1 MPNRL
6 IKIMAFVIG
15 LFPFAAFL
23 AAGDAVDP
31 ATAGAD
37 PSVPEITSQ
46 GYKLAFSDE
55 FNGTKLDEEKW
66 VYRVD
71 SKGLSTELP
80 ANATVSDGLLHLAV
94 KKESAKGKAYTGGG
108 IISKAEFQYG
118 YYEARL
124 KVPPGKGW
132 HTSFWTMHYNGR
144 DTNPTQGAQEI
155 DICEQDSGQPH
166 SGYAAGVNAWGA
178 PLKNIFLGRRNFNT
192 PDLARDYYMGDGIY
206 PDGREFLF
214 RWKIYPFGRCDA
226 VCKSSRQ
233 HLAHDAWLRTGR
245 R

>member
-31 ATAGAD
+31 ATAGAV

-118 YYEARL
+118 YYLRARAGIL
-124 KVPPGKGW
+124 PFGPCTTTGGTRIPRKGRRRS
-132 HTSFWTMHYNGR
+132 TSANKIRGS
-144 DTNPTQGAQEI
+144 PTQAM
-155 DICEQDSGQPH
+155 
-166 SGYAAGVNAWGA
+166 
-178 PLKNIFLGRRNFNT
+178 PL
-192 PDLARDYYMGDGIY
+192 A
-206 PDGREFLF
+206 
-214 RWKIYPFGRCDA
+214 
-226 VCKSSRQ
+226 
-233 HLAHDAWLRTGR
+233 
-245 R
+245 